1 MKKTFVLLLISLLL
15 GCDKEPT
22 LIEMKD
28 NFNKHQA
35 TFLELQAIV
44 CEMGKVKQPYSYTES
59 KFVFGPKGKLV
70 KRVPELESL
79 LKLIGVDSVSF
90 ERGQYAQCTLK
101 VQYYVRGFAG
111 TGISYDYRYGIENPI
126 LLDESKHLIDSE
138 PNRKYSFDIYL
149 SDGWYLSFQAK

>member
-1 MKKTFVLLLISLLL
+1 MKKIFVFLLISLLL
-15 GCDKEPT
+15 GCEKEPT
-22 LIEMKD
+22 LKEMKEA
-28 NFNKHQA
+28 FNKNQS
-35 TFLELQAIV
+35 TFIELQKVV

-70 KRVPELESL
+70 KRVPELENL

-90 ERGQYAQCTLK
+90 ERGKDAQCTLK

-111 TGISYDYRYGIENPI
+111 TGISYDYKYNIEDPI
-126 LLDESKHLIDSE
+126 PLDESRHLIDGE
-138 PNRKYSFDIYL
+138 PNRKDSFDIYL